1 MMRTILAEVEQWISQ
16 RPRWLQHAA
25 YLLIQ
30 NNNTLTEDNYRE
42 LILLCK
48 AEAQLIGSEIKPQ
61 CVTAGS
67 ISVKESSLH
76 LRLDAINS
84 VRGISAL
91 SPRNPLEFHSPLTIV
106 YGQNGSGKSSYVR
119 LLKHISGAKKPGK
132 LMGNVYVQEQ
142 QPQDCSFVITKDGT
156 SHEINWTPDEGPLKE
171 LSTIQLYDTDC
182 ANVYVNDENEVAYEP
197 WILLFF
203 SQLTDACL
211 KVGKTLKQEME
222 NIALTKLIPPEGSS
236 DTKAVL
242 WLKKI
247 KDTTLSK
254 EIEDNCSWMETDEI
268 ELSTKRQQLA
278 ETDPIEKMKQFRTT
292 AQNIKKIQS
301 ILTDIRDSLTDD
313 SCTKVIEAHLDYSI
327 KRKAAEEDAKNVF
340 EGLPLNGVGS
350 DSWKLLWEQARNYSE
365 QLAYPDKLFPYI
377 ETDSNCVLC
386 QQPLSPEAQGRLSS
400 FESFVKESLNK
411 QAKAAES
418 HYNTLL
424 KAIKE
429 VPSDST
435 LALHFNSIGITSDE
449 EKQAIID
456 FCAILKKRSESLYGA
471 TSLDQLSNLPPEDLL
486 KSFGETAAA
495 KEQQAAD
502 YEKLAQTENRDEL
515 KKSVIEFEARRWLH
529 QNKSVITEN
538 VEMLRKTTKYKAAIA
553 LTSTQS
559 LSTKKSS
566 LSNELITAEY
576 IERFQKE
583 LQGLGGSRINV
594 ELTKTRAERG
604 HIYHQVKLRNC
615 PPNIRTSEVLS
626 EGEFRIVS
634 LAGFLADVEGS
645 SDNTPFIFD
654 DPISSLDQLFE
665 EATVKRIARLSLSRQ
680 VIVFTHRLSFLTLLE
695 DAAKELSI
703 DCNVT
708 WLRAESW
715 GTGESG
721 DTPVFA
727 KKPDK
732 ALNQLLNDRL
742 TRARKVLL
750 EHGRTEYDLLAKGIC
765 SDFRIL
771 IERFIE
777 NDLLGDVVQR
787 FRRSVNTMGKIHKLA
802 HISIE
807 DCKLFEEFMTKYSA
821 YEHSQSYE
829 TPVML
834 PEPDELKDDME
845 RIKIWLGDFK
855 NRTTA

>member
-1 MMRTILAEVEQWISQ
+1 MRAILAEVEHWISQ

-25 YLLIQ
+25 HLLIQ

-42 LILLCK
+42 LVLLCK
-48 AEAQLIGSEIKPQ
+48 AEAQLIDSEIEFQ
-61 CVTAGS
+61 SVTTGS
-67 ISVKESSLH
+67 ISAKESSLH

-84 VRGISAL
+84 IKGISAL
-91 SPRNPLEFHSPLTIV
+91 NPRNPLEFHSPLTIV

-119 LLKHISGAKKPGK
+119 LLKHISGTKKPGK
-132 LMGNVYVQEQ
+132 LMGNVYVQEKQ
-142 QPQDCSFVITKDGT
+142 TQGCSLVITKDGT
-156 SHEINWTPDEGPLKE
+156 SHEINWTPDQGPLNE
-171 LSTIQLYDTDC
+171 LRTVQLYDTDC

-211 KVGKTLKQEME
+211 KVGQALKQEME

-236 DTKAVL
+236 DTKAIL
-242 WLKKI
+242 WLNKI
-247 KDTTLSK
+247 KDTTSSK
-254 EIEDNCSWMETDEI
+254 EIEENCSWMETDEI
-268 ELSTKRQQLA
+268 ALSTKRQQLA
-278 ETDPIEKMKQFRTT
+278 ETDPIEKMKQFKIT
-292 AQNIKKIQS
+292 AQNIKKLHN
-301 ILTDIRDSLTDD
+301 ILKDIRDSLTDD
-313 SCTKVIEAHLDYSI
+313 SCTKVIEAHQDYLV
-327 KRKAAEEDAKNVF
+327 KKKAAEEDAKNVF
-340 EGLPLNGVGS
+340 EGLPLDGVGS

-365 QLAYPDKLFPYI
+365 QLAYPSELFPYI
-377 ETDSNCVLC
+377 GVGSNCLLC
-386 QQPLSPEAQGRLSS
+386 QQPLTPEAQGRLSS
-400 FESFVKESLNK
+400 FESFVKDSLNK

-418 HYNTLL
+418 HYNAIL
-424 KAIKE
+424 KEIKE

-435 LALHFNSIGITSDE
+435 LALYFSSIGITSDE
-449 EKQAIID
+449 EKQSIID
-456 FCAILKKRSESLYGA
+456 FCATLNKRSESLYGA
-471 TSLDQLSNLPPEDLL
+471 ASLDQLTILPEEDLL
-486 KSFGETAAA
+486 KSFDETAAA
-495 KEQQAAD
+495 YEQQASE
-502 YEKLAQTENRDEL
+502 YEILARTENRDEL
-515 KKSVIEFEARRWLH
+515 KRSLIDLEARRWLH

-538 VEMLRKTTKYKAAIA
+538 VEMLRKIAKYKSAIA

-566 LSNELITAEY
+566 LSSELITAEY
-576 IERFQKE
+576 IKRFQKE

-615 PPNIRTSEVLS
+615 SPNIRTSEVLS

-634 LAGFLADVEGS
+634 LAGFLADVEGG

-665 EATVKRIARLSLSRQ
+665 ESTVKRIARLSLSRQ
-680 VIVFTHRLSFLTLLE
+680 VIIFTHRLSFLTLLE
-695 DAAKELSI
+695 DAAKELGVECS
-703 DCNVT
+703 VT

-715 GTGESG
+715 GTGEPG

-727 KKPDK
+727 RKPEK
-732 ALNQLLNDRL
+732 ALNLLLNDRL
-742 TRARKVLL
+742 SRARKVLD
-750 EHGRTEYDLLAKGIC
+750 EQGRIEYDLLAKGIC

-802 HISIE
+802 QISVE
-807 DCKLFEEFMTKYSA
+807 DCKLFEELMTKYST

-829 TPVML
+829 TPVIL
-834 PEPDELKDDME
+834 PEPEELKDDME
-845 RIKIWLGDFK
+845 RIKIWLDDFK
-855 NRTTA
+855 KRTTT